1 MISLNEYV
9 KNLYHKELKEC
20 SNRQIYDALLDMTQE
35 RAKEKVSNQGKKK
48 VYYISAEFLI
58 GKQQCMDL
66 KKT

>member
-48 VYYISAEFLI
+48 VYYIWKTLV
-58 GKQQCMDL
+58 QQSNQPWNL
-66 KKT
+66 

>member
-48 VYYISAEFLI
+48 VYYISS
-58 GKQQCMDL
+58 
-66 KKT
+66 